1 MSSAQNQSEI
11 VVIYDGECDFCKE
24 CVRWAQKRARITA
37 LPFQTADL
45 ARYGVTYQRCSKE
58 VMVIIDGKVSGGASA
73 VANLLKTTGHKAL
86 GAALKLTGPMGR
98 KGYSWVATHRES
110 GVIRLATG
118 ILKRL

>member
-24 CVRWAQKRARITA
+24 CVRWVQKRATITA

-58 VMVIIDGKVSGGASA
+58 VVVIIDGKVSGGADA
-73 VANLLKTTGHKAL
+73 VASLLSATGHKVL
-86 GAALKLTGPMGR
+86 GNSLKLTAPIAR

-110 GVIRLATG
+110 WVIRLATG